1 VVGGGKISFP
11 DYRETYDVGAIVRR
25 ALAEDVGPGDVTVT
39 ALDLADKPA
48 RAEIVV
54 KEPGVICGLD
64 VAAEVFGTLKGPV
77 KFDKKTDDGVRVESG
92 EVVAELDG
100 HAGPLLASERTA
112 LNFLQRLSGVATLT
126 AAFVGAVGPD
136 GPAIMDTRKTAPG
149 LRGLE
154 KYAVRCGGGV
164 NHRMGLYDAI
174 LIKDSHKRLLGGA
187 GEAVALARASNRD
200 GLQIVCEVETV
211 AEAVSAEEAGA
222 DVVMFDNFKPAQIE
236 EALGKMA
243 GKALTEVSGGVTL
256 ENVTGF
262 AALGVDRISVGA
274 LTHSARALDVSMEI
288 TA

>member
-1 VVGGGKISFP
+1 MVGGGKISFP
-11 DYRETYDVGAIVRR
+11 DYRETYEVGAIVRR
-25 ALAEDVGPGDVTVT
+25 ALAEDIGPGDATT
-39 ALDLADKPA
+39 AVLGLVDKPA

-64 VAAEVFGTLKGPV
+64 VAAEVFAALDGSV
-77 KFDKKTDDGVRVESG
+77 KFDKKTDDGVRVKPG
-92 EVVAELDG
+92 EVAVKLDG
-100 HAGPLLASERTA
+100 RAGPLLAGERAA
-112 LNFLQRLSGVATLT
+112 LNFLQRLSGITTLT
-126 AAFVGAVGPD
+126 ATFVEAVGPD

-164 NHRMGLYDAI
+164 NHRLGLYDAI
-174 LIKDSHKRLLGGA
+174 LIKDSHKRLVGGA

-211 AEAVSAEEAGA
+211 AEAVAAEEAGA
-222 DVVMFDNFKPAQIE
+222 DVVMFDNFKPARIE
-236 EALGKMA
+236 EALGMMA

-256 ENVTGF
+256 ENVAGF

-274 LTHSARALDVSMEI
+274 LTHSARALDVCMEVI
-288 TA
+288 I

>member
-11 DYRETYDVGAIVRR
+11 DYRETYEVGAIVRR
-25 ALAEDVGPGDVTVT
+25 ALAEDIGPGDATT
-39 ALDLADKPA
+39 AVLGLVDKPA

-64 VAAEVFGTLKGPV
+64 VAAEVFAALDGSV
-77 KFDKKTDDGVRVESG
+77 KFDKKTDDGVRVKPG
-92 EVVAELDG
+92 EVAVKLDG
-100 HAGPLLASERTA
+100 RAGPLLAGERAA
-112 LNFLQRLSGVATLT
+112 LNFLQRLSGITTLT
-126 AAFVGAVGPD
+126 ATFVEAVGPD

-164 NHRMGLYDAI
+164 NHRLGLYDAI
-174 LIKDSHKRLLGGA
+174 LIKDSHKRLVGGA

-211 AEAVSAEEAGA
+211 AEAVAAEEAGA
-222 DVVMFDNFKPAQIE
+222 DVVMFDNFKPARIE
-236 EALGKMA
+236 EALGMMA

-256 ENVTGF
+256 ENVAGF

-274 LTHSARALDVSMEI
+274 LTHSARALDVCMEVI
-288 TA
+288 I